1 MIILVS
7 KYKLLAFYF
16 FKYLICSLLGI
27 ASFTVPSVLANH
39 HDAFWPLQEYW
50 QQYPQQQKLSQAFAE
65 RVRLQSQ
72 PFVHSQ
78 DIPVKIFVIYPGKQI
93 SDYWR
98 RSIESFTARLKEA
111 GIKYHLQAHH
121 TKPASALE
129 QQQRLLQKAHR
140 FQPDYIIFTLDAKQH
155 GTLIERILQLNT
167 TKLILQNITTPVK
180 TWPRQPFL
188 YVGFDHATGTQL
200 LANYYQAR
208 TDFNDQFATV
218 MWSPGYISDA
228 RGHYFNKVMQ
238 QQSDLTLTD
247 SYYTKASRRSA
258 YKSAKQILIRHP
270 KVKFIYA
277 SATDVAFGVLDAIK
291 EQNRQGEVMLNGWG
305 GGESE
310 LQALLAGEI
319 DVTVMRMNDDNG
331 VAMADA
337 IQLDLEGQGALV
349 PQIYSGDFV
358 VVDKHISRVELEQL
372 KARAFR
378 YSQ

>member
-1 MIILVS
+1 MISLVPM
-7 KYKLLAFYF
+7 LATVCRG
-16 FKYLICSLLGI
+16 FKYLCYGLFGLTSCILS
-27 ASFTVPSVLANH
+27 AAPSNSPT
-39 HDAFWPLQEYW
+39 DFWPLQEYW
-50 QQYPQQQKLSQAFAE
+50 QQHPQEYKLSQAFAE
-65 RVRLQSQ
+65 RVRQQSQ
-72 PFVHSQ
+72 PFTRAQ
-78 DIPVKIFVIYPGKQI
+78 TMPVKIFVIYPGKQI

-98 RSIESFTARLKEA
+98 RSIESFTARLQEA

-121 TKPASALE
+121 TKPATALE

-155 GTLIERILQLNT
+155 SALIERILQLNT

-180 TWPRQPFL
+180 SWSRQPFL

-200 LANYYQAR
+200 LADYYQAH

-218 MWSPGYISDA
+218 MWSPGFISDA
-228 RGHYFNKVMQ
+228 RGHYFNQVMQ
-238 QQSDLTLTD
+238 QQSHLTLTN

-258 YKSAKQILIRHP
+258 YQSAKKILLQHP

-291 EQNRQGEVMLNGWG
+291 EQNRQGQVMLNGWG

-337 IQLDLEGQGALV
+337 IQLDLEGRGKQV

-358 VVDKHISRVELEQL
+358 VVDKHISRVELDQL